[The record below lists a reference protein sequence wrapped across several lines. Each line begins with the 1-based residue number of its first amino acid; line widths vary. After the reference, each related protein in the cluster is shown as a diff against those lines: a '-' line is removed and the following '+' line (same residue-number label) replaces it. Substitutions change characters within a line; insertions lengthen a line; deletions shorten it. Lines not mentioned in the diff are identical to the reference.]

1 MRHRPAL
8 GSSAVNTP
16 VARPSPAGARAV
28 VWRYLPK
35 LSDTSCRVQ
44 LAPVAV
50 NGENTGKPWSMSASG
65 TKRPDMPPPTL
76 KPRSSSS

>member
-8 GSSAVNTP
+8 GRVAVNTAF
-16 VARPSPAGARAV
+16 ARPSPVGARAV
-28 VWRYLPK
+28 VRRYLPK

-44 LAPVAV
+44 LASPAV
-50 NGENTGKPWSMSASG
+50 NGEKTGKPWSMSASG
-65 TKRPDMPPPTL
+65 ARKPDMLPPTR